1 MTKKQIDGILR
12 DANLLSLK
20 RVYYLKNNNHLE
32 ATKVLEKIDGMKE
45 ALFIMGYSLFF
56 SHETGKGQY
65 FNQIIEYQ
73 KIDLWEFKTQIK

>member
-45 ALFIMGYSLFF
+45 VLYIMGYNLFF
-56 SHETGKGQY
+56 SNVRSKGQY
-65 FNQIIEYQ
+65 FDQTVEYQ
-73 KIDLWEFKTQIK
+73 KMELWEFNTQIK

>member
-45 ALFIMGYSLFF
+45 VLYIMGYNLFF
-56 SHETGKGQY
+56 SNVRSKGQY
-65 FNQIIEYQ
+65 FDQTVEYQ
-73 KIDLWEFKTQIK
+73 KMDLWKIEH

>member
-12 DANLLSLK
+12 YANLLSLK
-20 RVYYLKNNNHLE
+20 RAYYLKNNNHLE
-32 ATKVLEKIDGMKE
+32 ATKILEKIDGMKE
-45 ALFIMGYSLFF
+45 VLFIMGYSLFF